1 MKTKILLALVF
12 AFCVQ
17 FLNAQTIG
25 IKGGF
30 NFANIN
36 VSNNDK
42 TPKSIV
48 GLHLGPVADIEIQE
62 NLYFNTGLLYSL
74 KGYKM
79 EYGEGKATD
88 KLNYLE
94 IPLNIAYKF
103 PINETYKVIAQA
115 GPYVAYAISGKTR
128 SGSGSRKIEFGEYGW
143 KRLDFGIGAGAG
155 VESGPFLASLSYQL
169 GLRAIV
175 INDEEV
181 KLKNR
186 VFQISLAYMFG
197 EIK

>member
-17 FLNAQTIG
+17 FVNAQTFG

-30 NFANIN
+30 NFANISL
-36 VSNNDK
+36 SNSDK
-42 TPKSIV
+42 SPKTIV
-48 GLHLGPVADIEIQE
+48 GLHLGPVVEFEIQE
-62 NLYFNTGLLYSL
+62 NLCFNTGLLYSL

-103 PINETYKVIAQA
+103 PINDTYKFFVQA
-115 GPYVAYAISGKTR
+115 GPYVGFAISGKTR
-128 SGSGSRKIEFGEYGW
+128 YEGGSSKIEFGKDGW

-155 VESGPFLASLSYQL
+155 VESGPFLASLSYQP
-169 GLRAIV
+169 GLSTIV
-175 INDEEV
+175 MNNQGV
-181 KLKNR
+181 KLKNQ
-186 VFQISLAYMFG
+186 VFQISLAYMLG
-197 EIK
+197 EMK